1 MSPEVKADMATVAR
15 YRQAQ
20 GKAEP
25 GEYMAYMKARERLA
39 KANLESLSAG
49 QRGFMAASRTGL
61 PASSV
66 EPAK

>member
-15 YRQAQ
+15 YRQTR
-20 GKAEP
+20 GKADP

-61 PASSV
+61 PATSV